1 MQHTDIAQLMDT
13 QYQQGAYRVQNRAVT
28 MVHEAGKGYPG
39 ATLDVA
45 WPPYVSWLEVL
56 MDAEPCIID
65 GTPIAFNGSGGGG
78 ALGLGVGVPFY
89 IITPP
94 SRQ

>member
-1 MQHTDIAQLMDT
+1 VLLNRSQVVTLCSTSLQNIGYQTLTHLVNTLTPPGAVPDAARPPYASWMGVLMDT
-13 QYQQGAYRVQNRAVT
+13 GC
-28 MVHEAGKGYPG
+28 
-39 ATLDVA
+39 D
-45 WPPYVSWLEVL
+45 
-56 MDAEPCIID
+56 IID

-94 SRQ
+94 